1 MVFKVTDELCDTLL
15 QWSLQKIRIENI
27 SINYEVLCFSN
38 MIVQTEMYVVWYE
51 GNVLMLLL
59 FIVSL

>member
-27 SINYEVLCFSN
+27 SSNYEVLCFSN